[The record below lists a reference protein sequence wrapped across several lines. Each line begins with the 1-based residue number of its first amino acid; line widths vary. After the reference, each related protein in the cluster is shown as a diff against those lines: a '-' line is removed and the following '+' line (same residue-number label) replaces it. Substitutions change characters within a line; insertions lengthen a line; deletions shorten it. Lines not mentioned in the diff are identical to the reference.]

1 LSLTPH
7 LLSIS
12 LISKHFLIF
21 GIKISSKILINK
33 EFHYLCHPKIW
44 ECSFMYWNELA
55 GIAQLVEQ
63 LICNQQVA
71 GSSPIS
77 GSKMFRA
84 DGRVVKG
91 DRL

>member
-1 LSLTPH
+1 
-7 LLSIS
+7 
-12 LISKHFLIF
+12 
-21 GIKISSKILINK
+21 
-33 EFHYLCHPKIW
+33 
-44 ECSFMYWNELA
+44 MYWNEFA

-77 GSKMFRA
+77 GSKVLRA